1 MEFINNKKN
10 AAMEPLARL
19 AKNFANSKN
28 LAGQVEAI
36 YAFLEELKLDR
47 RLDQLAQEM
56 DRTGDNRSAQILNQ
70 LWEILIGAMEQL
82 YGVLGDTVWETE
94 HFVSLFQLLLS
105 QYDVGTI
112 PPVLD
117 AVQVGAVSA
126 QRLHEQKHLIVL
138 GAKEGNL
145 PGYSGTTG
153 VLTDQERVTLRQ
165 LGVPLTGGNLEGIQ
179 AEFAEIYGV
188 FCGATESISVYCS
201 GEQPSFVYRR
211 LLEMSGREQ
220 GVEVPF
226 GYLDITK
233 HRDDLTA
240 EQKEDTVAECHIPCD
255 IREKNVIIVDDV
267 MYTGRTARAALEA
280 VFAFARPQAVQLA
293 VLVDR
298 GHRELPIRPDY
309 VGKNVPTSRNEA
321 VAVRLSEVD
330 GETAV
335 YICDTD
341 Q

>member
-1 MEFINNKKN
+1 MKQKAQIMD
-10 AAMEPLARL
+10 ATSLSRAMARITHEIIERNQGVGNICLLGVKRRGIPLARML
-19 AKNFANSKN
+19 AENIKRF
-28 LAGQVEAI
+28 E
-36 YAFLEELKLDR
+36 
-47 RLDQLAQEM
+47 
-56 DRTGDNRSAQILNQ
+56 
-70 LWEILIGAMEQL
+70 
-82 YGVLGDTVWETE
+82 
-94 HFVSLFQLLLS
+94 
-105 QYDVGTI
+105 
-112 PPVLD
+112 
-117 AVQVGAVSA
+117 
-126 QRLHEQKHLIVL
+126 
-138 GAKEGNL
+138 
-145 PGYSGTTG
+145 
-153 VLTDQERVTLRQ
+153 
-165 LGVPLTGGNLEGIQ
+165 
-179 AEFAEIYGV
+179 
-188 FCGATESISVYCS
+188 
-201 GEQPSFVYRR
+201 
-211 LLEMSGREQ
+211 